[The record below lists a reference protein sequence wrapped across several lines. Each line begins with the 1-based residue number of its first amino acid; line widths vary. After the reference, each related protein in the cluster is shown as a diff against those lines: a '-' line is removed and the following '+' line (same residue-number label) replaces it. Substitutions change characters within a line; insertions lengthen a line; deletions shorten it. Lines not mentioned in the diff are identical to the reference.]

1 MALHRKEAQEHPANV
16 VFALMEDKNFRFSVI
31 RPALDN
37 DKAGLC
43 RLATGKHMVKGFR
56 NIAKAP
62 TSLILPVISEE
73 ANLSAELAKR
83 ILEYWGAEQQ
93 ELRGKV
99 ASKLRE
105 LGFEPKETLFNEQD
119 QVVWHALDEESA
131 TAQFDGKFLPDED
144 SNAVMLMSL
153 LLGWFGSEDEGEDE
167 GEEEEGSG
175 QSEEAGNK
183 D

>member
-1 MALHRKEAQEHPANV
+1 MALNLKEAQEHPANV
-16 VFALMEDKNFRFSVI
+16 VFALMEDKDFRYSVI
-31 RPALDN
+31 RPALEK
-37 DKAGLC
+37 DKAALC

-83 ILEYWGAEQQ
+83 ILEHWTGEQS

-99 ASKLRE
+99 ASKLQE
-105 LGFEPKETLFNEQD
+105 SGFEPKESLFNEQD
-119 QVVWHALDEESA
+119 QVQWHSLSEEVASS
-131 TAQFDGKFLPDED
+131 QFDGTFLPDED

-153 LLGWFGSEDEGEDE
+153 LLGWFGSDEQ
-167 GEEEEGSG
+167 GEEDA
-175 QSEEAGNK
+175 EADESATDEN
-183 D
+183 